1 MSDNGYHTD
10 PDGRSLLYILYV
22 EKVTMLAAG
31 YNQTPVVCRWYADNA
46 NHCSKVFYVTS
57 NEEASAPYFAFMSIS
72 FQDMSQ
78 RQKYLTL
85 TVSQPEGDHICVA
98 WLDLQTFNV
107 DSYGQL
113 DESGSFATQSV
124 DLQTEQGVYARIE
137 LHTAIQQRW
146 TQGVPLVPSLEPA
159 FQEPRSDGQAKY
171 LYEAIA
177 GEPVPQEPDMAA
189 TTAAAAQAEE
199 QARAEA
205 ARVSAAEEE
214 ERRRRSLQED
224 AERARRD
231 EEQRNKDMRIQEELE
246 KARRLREDDE
256 LARRRRED
264 DERQRM
270 YGRYP
275 SDSDRERRLHDES
288 VREREREWERQRQRE
303 REDDERERRRRE
315 EEERYEQQAARER
328 RYFEEG
334 RNLVP
339 RSAQDVAPYGAYPGQ
354 SRAPY
359 DDRLSE
365 ASEPCDFVGDEVDP
379 PMDIVVG
386 DTPVQQARSA
396 RAGPRS
402 PTRTSNRAYPR
413 PEAPLNIRLDQIKA
427 LSANPQSSLY
437 LVKHDEAGGL
447 STTQDYRLRERG
459 LRPPTSDVDARAG
472 QTVTLSPSRPTS
484 PDPSG
489 LSRGQRRTG
498 SSPVHAALATA
509 LADVAGHGAMP
520 GAAAEECIL
529 RLLVLQKNLNST
541 KEQDRVALQDAA
553 AGVIPRML
561 QVLDAAKAT
570 CERNQERLDALSK
583 DKGVATER
591 LGGGAGYLQPQLKA
605 LSKLQA
611 QYSSLLAARNVEGAG
626 LAHGHGHQTVPAEIL
641 RDLTPGTYTSGALGH
656 MPQGTPT
663 MTPLRGG
670 DRNLSIGMGAG
681 PCSATRPMTHSRSG
695 VLDPGAAGPA
705 LPILHAGSA
714 SGSCAQPSW
723 PSRPV
728 QAASPQVHGGTH
740 DDMWNAVARTV
751 TAEGPAFGHR
761 SKPLPA
767 TGSTAV
773 PSSTQDTIEADHET
787 MWTALAQNISLSPGA
802 QSNRS
807 NAIAG
812 VSVVTSAVSTPRQA
826 LAAYGSDP
834 HFSAQPQAPLRAA
847 LQHARGATE
856 GLGPSNRSTW
866 RQPRGDTPSLGGSY
880 ITDRPRSSLGRTSA
894 SPTPASRRSEGR
906 SALGSSR
913 SVKPAEDK
921 YLKILRSLQAKS
933 GSGGGLSTGLA
944 AKLLNRSEVGNP
956 GRVSSQKALRMPPS
970 RSMVNIMADSDS
982 EFSDV
987 APSARPIAISR
998 IVGRQRAAVS

>member
-1 MSDNGYHTD
+1 MSENGYHTD

-22 EKVTMLAAG
+22 EKVTMLAPG
-31 YNQTPVVCRWYADNA
+31 YSQTPVVCRWYADNA
-46 NHCSKVFYVTS
+46 NHCSKQFYVTT
-57 NEEASAPYFAFMSIS
+57 NEEVSAPYFAFMSIS
-72 FQDMSQ
+72 FQDLSQ

-107 DSYGQL
+107 DEHGQL

-124 DLQTEQGVYARIE
+124 DLQTEQGVYGRID

-146 TQGVPLVPSLEPA
+146 TQGVPLVPSLEPV

-177 GEPVPQEPDMAA
+177 QEPVPQEPDTAA
-189 TTAAAAQAEE
+189 TAVHAEATEE

-205 ARVSAAEEE
+205 ARVAEEE
-214 ERRRRSLQED
+214 ERRRKLQQDE

-231 EEQRNKDMRIQEELE
+231 DEQRNKDMRIQEELE
-246 KARRLREDDE
+246 KARRLREEDE
-256 LARRRRED
+256 YARRRRED
-264 DERQRM
+264 EERQRL
-270 YGRYP
+270 YGRAP
-275 SDSDRERRLHDES
+275 ADSDRERRLHDES

-315 EEERYEQQAARER
+315 EEERYEQQAARQR

-339 RSAQDVAPYGAYPGQ
+339 RSAAQDMDPYGGLAGQ
-354 SRAPY
+354 GRGPQSY
-359 DDRLSE
+359 DDHLSE
-365 ASEPCDFVGDEVDP
+365 ASEPCDFVGYEAEP
-379 PMDIVVG
+379 PMDVVVG
-386 DTPVQQARSA
+386 DVPPQQSRTA

-427 LSANPQSSLY
+427 LSANPQASLY
-437 LVKHDEAGGL
+437 LVKPEDAGL
-447 STTQDYRLRERG
+447 STTQDYRARERAVRA
-459 LRPPTSDVDARAG
+459 LPSDVGRAG
-472 QTVTLSPSRPTS
+472 QAVTLSPSRHVS

-498 SSPVHAALATA
+498 ASPVHAALATA

-529 RLLVLQKNLNST
+529 RLLVLQKNLNNS

-570 CERNQERLDALSK
+570 CERNQQRLDALSK
-583 DKGVATER
+583 EKGVAIER
-591 LGGGAGYLQPQLKA
+591 LGGGSGYLQPQLKA
-605 LSKLQA
+605 ISKLQA
-611 QYSSLLAARNVEGAG
+611 QYTALLASRSADGTAP
-626 LAHGHGHQTVPAEIL
+626 AHNHHAPSEVL
-641 RDLTPGTYTSGALGH
+641 RDLAPADYTSGALG
-656 MPQGTPT
+656 PQGTPT

-670 DRNLSIGMGAG
+670 DRNASVGVGVG
-681 PCSATRPMTHSRSG
+681 PCSTSRPLSHSRSG
-695 VLDPGAAGPA
+695 VFDPGAAGPA

-714 SGSCAQPSW
+714 TGSRAEPSW
-723 PSRPV
+723 PGSRPL
-728 QAASPQVHGGTH
+728 QAPSPQVHAATH

-751 TAEGPAFGHR
+751 AVDGPAFGHR
-761 SKPLPA
+761 SKPVPA
-767 TGSTAV
+767 IGSTAV
-773 PSSTQDTIEADHET
+773 PSSTQETMEADHET
-787 MWTALAQNISLSPGA
+787 MWTALAQNISMSPGT
-802 QSNRS
+802 RS
-807 NAIAG
+807 DRSAIAG

-826 LAAYGSDP
+826 FAAFNNEP
-834 HFSAQPQAPLRAA
+834 HFSTQPPAPLRAA

-866 RQPRGDTPSLGGSY
+866 RQPKGEPPSLGGSY
-880 ITDRPRSSLGRTSA
+880 TVDRPRSSLGRTSV
-894 SPTPASRRSEGR
+894 SPPPASRRSEGR

-944 AKLLNRSEVGNP
+944 AKLLNKSEVGSLGTRAP
-956 GRVSSQKALRMPPS
+956 LQKSIRMPAT

-982 EFSDV
+982 EGPAEGVRGF
-987 APSARPIAISR
+987 
-998 IVGRQRAAVS
+998 RALVR